1 MYVVATAGHV
11 DHGKSSLVKAL
22 TGMEPDRW
30 EEEKRRGLTIDLGF
44 VWTKLDS
51 GADVAFVDVPG
62 HEKFLGNMLAGVGP
76 APVVL
81 FVVAADEGW
90 QAQSA
95 DHRDALRALGIEH
108 GVVALT
114 RADRADTARRAEVTA
129 QVKAALAGTAL
140 ADAPVVEVSAKTGE
154 GVGTL
159 RTELDRVL
167 AAMPA
172 PDPQARVR
180 LWVDRAFS
188 VKGAGTV
195 VTGTL
200 AAGTVSVGDELEL
213 GGQLV
218 TVRGV
223 HSENK
228 SVDSAG
234 PVTRVALNLRGVA
247 ADQVHRGD
255 ALLSPGRW
263 RVLDTVDIRRTFGT
277 VTTELPQNLVVH
289 IGTVGVGTRLRPLGG
304 EFARLTLESPLPLT
318 LLDRFVVRS
327 PGGRHVAAGF
337 EVVDVHPAELSRRGD
352 AKKRA
357 AELEVLEP
365 ANPSEWLK
373 RCGYAAHEELVRD
386 GFSVEEKPTG
396 VIEFA
401 QWWIAARQV
410 TVWKNA
416 LVEAVEAHA
425 AANPLSPGLT
435 KAAAMDALNL
445 SEQALLGLAIAA
457 AKLESVDGVLRVPG
471 QAVNLG
477 AAERGVAEL
486 EQRLRAEPFAA
497 PEAEEL
503 KELGLGPK
511 ELAAAERAGRLLRL
525 PKGVML
531 LPSAQREA
539 LEVVSTLEQ
548 PFTLSEARQALG
560 TTRRVAI
567 PLLEHLDA
575 TGATRLVDGKRFA
588 FGPEAK
594 EPK

>member
-90 QAQSA
+90 QAQST
-95 DHRDALRALGIEH
+95 DHRDALRAVGIEH
-108 GVVALT
+108 GVVALS
-114 RADRADTARRAEVTA
+114 RADRADAARRAEVAA
-129 QVKAALAGTAL
+129 QVKAELAGTAL
-140 ADAPVVEVSAKTGE
+140 ADAPIVEVSAKTGE

-159 RTELDRVL
+159 RTELDQVL

-180 LWVDRAFS
+180 LWVDRGFS

-213 GGQLV
+213 HGQRV

-255 ALLSPGRW
+255 ALLSPGGW
-263 RVLDTVDIRRTFGT
+263 RALETVDIRRTFGT
-277 VTTELPQNLVVH
+277 EMAELPQNLVVH
-289 IGTVGVGTRLRPLGG
+289 IGTAGVGARLRPLGG
-304 EFARLTLESPLPLT
+304 EFARLTLESPLSLT

-337 EVVDVHPAELSRRGD
+337 EVVDMHPAALSRRGA

-357 AELEVLEP
+357 AELEALEP
-365 ANPSEWLK
+365 TNPSEWLK
-373 RCGYAAHEELVRD
+373 RCGYASRDDLLRD
-386 GFSVEEKPTG
+386 GFSVEEKPAG
-396 VIEFA
+396 VIVFRE
-401 QWWIAARQV
+401 WWIAARQV
-410 TVWKNA
+410 TAWKNA

-445 SEQALLGLAIAA
+445 SEPALLGLAVAA

-471 QAVNLG
+471 KTVDLG
-477 AAERGVAEL
+477 PAEKAVAEL

-497 PEAEEL
+497 PEAADL
-503 KELGLGPK
+503 KEWGLGPK

-525 PKGVML
+525 AKGVVL
-531 LPSAQREA
+531 LPSAPREA
-539 LEVVSTLEQ
+539 LSVVTQLEQ
-548 PFTLSEARQALG
+548 PFTLSAARQALG

-575 TGATRLVDGKRFA
+575 TGATRLVEGKRFVC
-588 FGPEAK
+588 GPRERA
-594 EPK
+594 PK

>member
-90 QAQSA
+90 QAQST
-95 DHRDALRALGIEH
+95 DHRDALRAVGIEH

-114 RADRADTARRAEVTA
+114 RADRADAARRVEVAA
-129 QVKAALAGTAL
+129 QVKAELAGTAL
-140 ADAPVVEVSAKTGE
+140 ADAPIVEVSAKTGE
-154 GVGTL
+154 GVEKL
-159 RTELDRVL
+159 RAELDRVL

-200 AAGTVSVGDELEL
+200 AAGTVSVGEDLEL
-213 GGQLV
+213 SGQRV

-247 ADQVHRGD
+247 ADEVHRGD
-255 ALLSPGRW
+255 ALLSPGGW
-263 RVLDTVDIRRTFGT
+263 RALDTVDVRRTFGT
-277 VTTELPQNLVVH
+277 EMSELPQNLVVH
-289 IGTVGVGTRLRPLGG
+289 IGTAGIGARLRPLGG
-304 EFARLTLESPLPLT
+304 EFARLTLERPLPLT
-318 LLDRFVVRS
+318 LLDRFVVRN

-337 EVVDVHPAELSRRGD
+337 EVVDMHPAELSRRGD

-357 AELEVLEP
+357 AELEALEP
-365 ANPSEWLK
+365 TNPSEWLE
-373 RCGYAAHEELVRD
+373 RCGYAAREDLVSD
-386 GFSVEEKPTG
+386 GFSVEEKPAG
-396 VIEFA
+396 VIEFRE
-401 QWWIAARQV
+401 WWIAARQV
-410 TVWKNA
+410 TAWKNA

-425 AANPLSPGLT
+425 AANPLSLGLT
-435 KAAAMDALNL
+435 KAAATDALGL
-445 SEQALLGLAIAA
+445 SEPSLLGLAVAA

-471 QAVNLG
+471 QTVDLG
-477 AAERGVAEL
+477 LAERGVAEL
-486 EQRLRAEPFAA
+486 EQHLRAEPFAA
-497 PEAEEL
+497 LEAEDL

-525 PKGVML
+525 DKGIVL
-531 LPSAQREA
+531 LPSALREA
-539 LEVVSTLEQ
+539 LDVVAELEQ

-575 TGATRLVDGKRFA
+575 TGSTRLVDGKRIA
-588 FGPEAK
+588 FGPGEK

>member
-1 MYVVATAGHV
+1 MATAGHV

-90 QAQSA
+90 QAQST
-95 DHRDALRALGIEH
+95 DHRDALRAVGIEH

-114 RADRADTARRAEVTA
+114 RADRADSARRAEVAA
-129 QVKAALAGTAL
+129 QVKAELAGTAL

-154 GVGTL
+154 GVDKL
-159 RTELDRVL
+159 RSEMDKVL

-213 GGQLV
+213 HGQRV

-223 HSENK
+223 HSENRA
-228 SVDSAG
+228 VDSAG

-255 ALLSPGRW
+255 ALLSPERW

-277 VTTELPQNLVVH
+277 AMTELPQNLVVH
-289 IGTVGVGTRLRPLGG
+289 IGTAGVGARLRPLGG

-337 EVVDVHPAELSRRGD
+337 EVVDVHPAELRRRGD

-373 RCGYAAHEELVRD
+373 RCGYAAHEDLVRD
-386 GFSVEEKPTG
+386 GFSVEEKPAG
-396 VIEFA
+396 VIEFT

-410 TVWKNA
+410 TAWKNA

-435 KAAAMDALNL
+435 KAAAMNALNL
-445 SEQALLGLAIAA
+445 SEQSLLGLAVAA

-471 QAVNLG
+471 QTVDLG
-477 AAERGVAEL
+477 PAERAVAEL

-497 PEAEEL
+497 PEAADL
-503 KELGLGPK
+503 KEWGLGPR
-511 ELAAAERAGRLLRL
+511 ELAAAERAGRVLRL
-525 PKGVML
+525 DKGVVL
-531 LPSAQREA
+531 LPSARREA
-539 LEVVSTLEQ
+539 LSVVAQLEQ

-588 FGPEAK
+588 FSEEAK
-594 EPK
+594 EPQ

>member
-44 VWTKLDS
+44 VWMKLDS

-90 QAQSA
+90 QAQST
-95 DHRDALRALGIEH
+95 DHRDALRAVGIEH

-114 RADRADTARRAEVTA
+114 RADKADAARRAEVTA
-129 QVKAALAGTAL
+129 QVKAELAGTAL

-154 GVGTL
+154 GVEKL
-159 RTELDRVL
+159 RAELDQVL

-223 HSENK
+223 HSENT

-247 ADQVHRGD
+247 ADEVHRGD
-255 ALLSPGRW
+255 ALLNPGRW

-277 VTTELPQNLVVH
+277 EMAELPQNLVVH
-289 IGTVGVGTRLRPLGG
+289 IGTVGVGARLRPLGG

-365 ANPSEWLK
+365 TNPSEWLK

-386 GFSVEEKPTG
+386 GFSVEEKPAG

-410 TVWKNA
+410 TAWKDA
-416 LVEAVEAHA
+416 LLRAVDEHR

-445 SEQALLGLAIAA
+445 SEPALLGLAVAA

-471 QAVNLG
+471 QSVDLG
-477 AAERGVAEL
+477 PAERGVAEL
-486 EQRLRAEPFAA
+486 EQRLHAEPFAA

-503 KELGLGPK
+503 KKLGLGPK
-511 ELAAAERAGRLLRL
+511 ELAAAERAGRVLRL
-525 PKGVML
+525 DKGVVL
-531 LPSAQREA
+531 LPSAPREA

-567 PLLEHLDA
+567 PLFEHLDA

-588 FGPEAK
+588 FGPGAK